1 MNATILTRAG
11 EPKEL
16 FVGTTIM
23 DERGRGAVWSIEPN
37 TNNIKVYPGR
47 TGQFEL
53 KGEDIVVYYE
63 SGELWRT
70 CTNYF
75 TPSVVGDI
83 DIMVLAGYQQAVEM
97 KQRQQW
103 EEKQRKAIQREEAIQ
118 RLLTDTQYDFLTR
131 DPMGRSGV
139 KATANIRKH
148 LKKCFP
154 NIKFSVRTTGTSSV
168 DVTWTL
174 GPTPD
179 EVKSVVNRYLYGSF
193 DGMTD
198 SYQHNDDN
206 VWPAV
211 FGGVRYTNF
220 LRNIPDLTEPDRIL
234 IEQRYGLELPR
245 IRACYQHT
253 NQWHYYRLL
262 SQVSFP
268 SDVTTVWLEKV
279 VCDGKAELIARYK

>member
-23 DERGRGAVWSIEPN
+23 DERGHGAVWSIEPN
-37 TNNIKVYPGR
+37 TDNIKVYPGR

-83 DIMVLAGYQQAVEM
+83 DIMALAGYQQAVEM
-97 KQRQQW
+97 KQRQQR
-103 EEKQRKAIQREEAIQ
+103 EEAQRKALQRQEALQ

-131 DPMGRSGV
+131 DPMARGGV
-139 KATANIRKH
+139 NAIANIRKH
-148 LKKCFP
+148 LKQGFP
-154 NIKFSVRTTGTSSV
+154 KITFSVRTTGTSSV
-168 DVTWTL
+168 NVRWTL
-174 GPTPD
+174 GPTTD

-198 SYQHNDDN
+198 SYHFNDNN
-206 VWPAV
+206 VWPSV

-220 LRNIPDLTEPDRIL
+220 QRNTPDLTEPDRIL
-234 IEQRYGLELPR
+234 IEQRYGAELPR
-245 IRACYQHT
+245 VRACYYRT
-253 NQWHYYRLL
+253 NQWQYDMLL
-262 SQVSFP
+262 HQVSFP
-268 SDVTTVWLEKV
+268 ADATTVWLEKI
-279 VCDGKAELIARYK
+279 VCNGKDELIVRYT